1 MSIDSPV
8 LDAREIDGPPF
19 SPIMDALEELDEGET
34 LTLINAFEPRPLYE
48 VVESRGFA
56 YATEQVADD
65 EWHVEIEHACRG
77 G

>member
-1 MSIDSPV
+1 MSTSDPV

-19 SPIMDALEELDEGET
+19 TPIMDALEGLGEGET
-34 LTLINAFEPRPLYE
+34 LTLVNAFEPRPLYE
-48 VVESRGFA
+48 ELETRGFTHVA
-56 YATEQVADD
+56 EQVADD